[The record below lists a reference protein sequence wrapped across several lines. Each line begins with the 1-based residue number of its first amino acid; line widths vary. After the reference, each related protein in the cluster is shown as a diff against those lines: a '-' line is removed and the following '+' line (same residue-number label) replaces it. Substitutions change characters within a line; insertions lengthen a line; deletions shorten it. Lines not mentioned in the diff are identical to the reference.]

1 MAKLQ
6 ELTDQII
13 SVAREQVSDIK
24 KESERNYQKI
34 MDEAKIQGK
43 NDMEEILANARKE
56 AERITSRAISSSA
69 KDTTQGKL
77 SLKMELIE
85 DTISSAYESV
95 LKAGPNAYMSRLAK
109 ILTKK
114 VKSDAKDGII
124 LFNKKD
130 KENLSKEILDI
141 IKKSGLSVSDETL
154 NIDGGFVLRYGKI
167 EENCSIEAL
176 FRENRDMLIDYIG
189 KNLF

>member
-24 KESERNYQKI
+24 KESEKKYQMV

-43 NDMEEILANARKE
+43 NDMEEILASARKE

-95 LKAGPNAYMSRLAK
+95 LKAEPEVYMSRLAK

-141 IKKSGLSVSDETL
+141 IKKSGLSVSDEVL

>member
-24 KESERNYQKI
+24 KESEKKYQMV

-43 NDMEEILANARKE
+43 NDMEEILASARKE

-95 LKAGPNAYMSRLAK
+95 LKAEPEVYMSRLAK

-141 IKKSGLSVSDETL
+141 IKKSGLSVSDEVL

-167 EENCSIEAL
+167 EENCSIEAI